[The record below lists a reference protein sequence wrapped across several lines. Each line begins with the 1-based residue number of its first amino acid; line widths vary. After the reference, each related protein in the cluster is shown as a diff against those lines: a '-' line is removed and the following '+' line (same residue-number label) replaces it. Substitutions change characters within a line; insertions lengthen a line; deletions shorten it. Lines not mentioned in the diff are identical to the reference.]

1 MPGLPSYS
9 LYVSP
14 SFLPTYFSDVQI
26 IQTVKDVSALDPL
39 VDLLESIQSYLK
51 YLDICTIVPYTA
63 AMTETVVK
71 TVSELLSIL
80 GLATKF
86 VKQRQAG
93 EYLLAGILSN
103 SMRRQRREIC

>member
-39 VDLLESIQSYLK
+39 VDLLESI
-51 YLDICTIVPYTA
+51 
-63 AMTETVVK
+63 E
-71 TVSELLSIL
+71 SIL
-80 GLATKF
+80 RHDLHRSWVVSRGAS
-86 VKQRQAG
+86 
-93 EYLLAGILSN
+93 LSQ
-103 SMRRQRREIC
+103 MP